1 LNRERGMQRFN
12 EAVLCPLLSSSCG
25 AEKYY
30 NYGISNVHEIIQLV
44 DHTGLLGQGCG
55 V

>member
-1 LNRERGMQRFN
+1 MRQLHVV
-12 EAVLCPLLSSSCG
+12 VLCPLLSGSCG

-30 NYGISNVHEIIQLV
+30 NYGISNVHEIIPLV
-44 DHTGLLGQGCG
+44 IHMGLLGQGCG